1 MLQKIKHFGAWA
13 ELSSV
18 VLDFINPT
26 ALPYAA
32 SWQLCD
38 WLTPWGGP
46 QAPGCPPMGGMMAN
60 ATPQWSALRSA
71 ATAGADGVCSARSIM
86 YDVPGPGSW
95 SSASGRRRMR
105 LVRRVGSGTSTTG
118 SVAARMPGQAGATG
132 VGCLTTRGKRTMPES
147 RGSRPALPRMA
158 GAAGGLGSREGASR
172 QGRRRVTAANIGL
185 EEVKTT
191 RFSGVNTII
200 QRSEPDMRAAVRE
213 SGRPPAGGEREGF
226 DRSSTLN
233 GEEGNEEE
241 QGAAVLRSPTV
252 FYKKEI
258 RKMYQTKDKHV
269 VRGAHDS
276 GKLNKLSG
284 SYAFGATVVRPAHV
298 KDYYKRMQGSKVG
311 DEVDFGIMLRVIYPN
326 ASKADIEAMRAM
338 AAGADLPSRRALL
351 DQLEQARMMFK
362 AWTGTTGGSR
372 DTMTV
377 HHMVDALEAL
387 GQEPDDIDKQLCE
400 LFGDGKSQRRRGTV
414 TFAQFFEWFSG
425 VKL

>member
-1 MLQKIKHFGAWA
+1 MPPSHFPGAA
-13 ELSSV
+13 S
-18 VLDFINPT
+18 PT
-26 ALPYAA
+26 AQVGATVGRDRAGKLVVGKWPQENEAGSPRGIWDLHHWVRGRPDAGASRSDRRRVSDDQVTEFLRSRLGNKPNSGLDPIHNPDSSSSAERRAYRQHRGHASDHGFAA
-32 SWQLCD
+32 S
-38 WLTPWGGP
+38 
-46 QAPGCPPMGGMMAN
+46 
-60 ATPQWSALRSA
+60 
-71 ATAGADGVCSARSIM
+71 
-86 YDVPGPGSW
+86 
-95 SSASGRRRMR
+95 
-105 LVRRVGSGTSTTG
+105 
-118 SVAARMPGQAGATG
+118 
-132 VGCLTTRGKRTMPES
+132 RGKRTMPES

>member
-1 MLQKIKHFGAWA
+1 
-13 ELSSV
+13 
-18 VLDFINPT
+18 
-26 ALPYAA
+26 
-32 SWQLCD
+32 
-38 WLTPWGGP
+38 
-46 QAPGCPPMGGMMAN
+46 
-60 ATPQWSALRSA
+60 
-71 ATAGADGVCSARSIM
+71 
-86 YDVPGPGSW
+86 
-95 SSASGRRRMR
+95 
-105 LVRRVGSGTSTTG
+105 
-118 SVAARMPGQAGATG
+118 
-132 VGCLTTRGKRTMPES
+132 MPES

-158 GAAGGLGSREGASR
+158 GAAGGLGSREGACH
-172 QGRRRVTAANIGL
+172 QGRRRVTAANIGP

-213 SGRPPAGGEREGF
+213 SGRPPDGGEREGF
-226 DRSSTLN
+226 DRSCTLN

-298 KDYYKRMQGSKVG
+298 KDYYKVFKDMSRRADGKLSVFGLKQHLKETAPELAKHCGRLFQRMQGSKVG